1 MRAKCVMSFAAAVL
15 AANVWAEAGN
25 WKVPSWS
32 PVLTAPDAVKK
43 VIDGK
48 CPGHSQ
54 GMCATS
60 NALFFSFHNQVVK
73 TDWKGRFL
81 KRVEAVPHGGDICH
95 WKGRVY
101 VGAWEPPAKKGAKGC
116 TAIRV
121 YDADTLEPVKE
132 RRMPEWQNAAD
143 GITCLDGVIILA
155 MGMEDWNSPVGNRN
169 YFGKFD
175 AETLEPIGKP
185 FVVDHGEEASCG
197 AQNLATDGKFIY
209 ASYYTRDEAARTPNF
224 IVFDR
229 DFKVVGKHL
238 FGWTHGMDVVPGGL
252 DGSVRLTCCI
262 TLNNNWDVKS
272 LVVPQ
277 VVVQFGDLK
286 DGKLTDITKYIGYNK
301 PMKR

>member
-1 MRAKCVMSFAAAVL
+1 MKKISVYALAAAAL
-15 AANVWAEAGN
+15 AGWADAGA

-32 PVLTAPDAVKK
+32 PVLSAPDAVKK

-54 GMCATS
+54 GMCVTS
-60 NALFFSFHNQVVK
+60 NAFYLSFHNQIVK

-81 KRVEAVPHGGDICH
+81 KRVEAVPHGGDICY

-121 YDADTLEPVKE
+121 YDAETLEPVKE

-143 GITCLDGVIILA
+143 GITCLDGVIILG
-155 MGMEDWNSPVGNRN
+155 MGMEDWSSPVGSRN
-169 YFGKFD
+169 YYGKFD

-185 FVVDHGEEASCG
+185 FVVDHGEQATCG
-197 AQNLATDGKFIY
+197 AQNITTDGTY
-209 ASYYTRDEAARTPNF
+209 VYSCYYTSDEAARTPNF
-224 IVFDR
+224 IVYDR

-238 FGWTHGMDVVPGGL
+238 FGWTHGVDVVPGGG
-252 DGSVRLTCCI
+252 DGAVRCAWCT

-272 LVVPQ
+272 PIVPQ
-277 VVVQFGDLK
+277 VLVRYGELK
-286 DGKLTDITKYIGYNK
+286 DGKIADITKYIGFKK
-301 PMKR
+301 PMPR